1 MSDVGADVGVG
12 CPDGTVVAAA
22 EAAGTGV
29 VGTAI
34 VGTAIVGT
42 GVRAGAPDAGVSGG
56 CCDARTGA
64 GEPTGTAE
72 VRAGG
77 SVAGELRSIPE
88 TPEREL

>member
-34 VGTAIVGT
+34 VGT

-56 CCDARTGA
+56 
-64 GEPTGTAE
+64 
-72 VRAGG
+72 
-77 SVAGELRSIPE
+77 
-88 TPEREL
+88 

>member
-34 VGTAIVGT
+34 VGTG
-42 GVRAGAPDAGVSGG
+42 GRAGAPDAGVSGG

-64 GEPTGTAE
+64 GEPAGTAD